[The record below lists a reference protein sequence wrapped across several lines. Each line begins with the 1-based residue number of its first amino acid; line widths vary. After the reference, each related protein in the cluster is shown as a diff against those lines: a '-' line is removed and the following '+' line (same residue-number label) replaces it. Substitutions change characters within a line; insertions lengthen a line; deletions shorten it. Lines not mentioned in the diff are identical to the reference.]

1 MQIMVA
7 QTKSEQFANR
17 LNHLLDT
24 MNAPAKNLG
33 RARWFHDFIKKELKI
48 DVTYEAA
55 RKWLS
60 GESIPYVKRIGVIA
74 KGLNS
79 SVEYLIGE
87 DQNNKKDYPPI
98 EGVKE
103 ACALYSM
110 EDLVLLEKIHQL
122 PLADQARLRVIVD
135 ALNPDVDKKTS

>member
-1 MQIMVA
+1 MVA

-60 GESIPYVKRIGVIA
+60 GESIPYIKRIGVIA

-87 DQNNKKDYPPI
+87 VQNNKEFYSPAEGEMRVLGNTVDEAARPNMPWNPPYRTQH
-98 EGVKE
+98 G
-103 ACALYSM
+103 
-110 EDLVLLEKIHQL
+110 
-122 PLADQARLRVIVD
+122 
-135 ALNPDVDKKTS
+135 